1 MAPLDFCAKR
11 YQNRVNVC
19 VCVDVFEIFFCL
31 MCVFAVCGLS
41 YVSASPQCFV
51 SLHIF
56 VLTVC
61 VALFVKLD
69 VCKWVCI
76 FYARFSFVLVSLYVN
91 IWKCWCVCVCVCIC
105 PCVPVKVLVCVHSAV
120 VVHVFV
126 FWEKMG
132 KGERWWF
139 ACVFVGAYVC
149 VCVHVHCVPT
159 TIQIHVLFSPT
170 STVAANV
177 QAHDWL
183 PHPSERERERGFT
196 VFSWL
201 GKMSITASL
210 QTGLIITKTHTHM
223 HTHLYF
229 TLLP

>member
-149 VCVHVHCVPT
+149 VCVCMYTVCQQQYKYMFCSARPRLLLQMCKPT
-159 TIQIHVLFSPT
+159 IGCHTPVRE
-170 STVAANV
+170 
-177 QAHDWL
+177 
-183 PHPSERERERGFT
+183 SERED
-196 VFSWL
+196 
-201 GKMSITASL
+201 
-210 QTGLIITKTHTHM
+210 
-223 HTHLYF
+223 
-229 TLLP
+229 LLCFPG